1 MVETVS
7 RDLPF
12 FEVAPAML
20 ITWRET
26 FVIDGG
32 VIDDDHRFLFMNI
45 NTISRRLTE
54 RLPVSYLVKRTQ
66 DLRTFA
72 ALHFEREER
81 LQEWS
86 GYPDLPAHRR
96 EHQELLARCD
106 EILHGLQAEAA
117 AAVIAEP
124 TDIKTFLMGWILDH
138 MILSDK
144 KLKPFLSPLDS
155 VGEAPL
161 ATLKRRSLN
170 TGAEPFFGGAQRRV
184 A

>member
-1 MVETVS
+1 
-7 RDLPF
+7 
-12 FEVAPAML
+12 ML
-20 ITWRET
+20 IPWRES

-32 VIDDDHRFLFMNI
+32 VIDDDHRFLFMSI
-45 NTISRRLTE
+45 NTIIRRLTE
-54 RLPVSYLVKRTQ
+54 RLPVSYLVKRTL
-66 DLRTFA
+66 DLRILA

-86 GYPDLPAHRR
+86 GYPDLAAHRR

-117 AAVIAEP
+117 GAVIAEP
-124 TDIKTFLMGWILDH
+124 AEIKTFLCGWILDH

-144 KLKPFLSPLDS
+144 KLKPFVTPLDS

-161 ATLKRRSLN
+161 GQLRRKSLDG
-170 TGAEPFFGGAQRRV
+170 GAKPLFGGAQRRV